1 MTNLWWTAAA
11 YYGLAVTSALV
22 PWVNAELIMLSAVPL
37 AETQAQLGLL
47 AGVVTLG
54 QMTGKGAMYWVARR
68 AHGTRA
74 ARLEPL
80 IARWRQRFAEHPG
93 SAHGVVLLSS
103 AIGFPPFYLVSMM
116 AGAFHM
122 AFGRFFAIG
131 LFGRLV
137 HFSAVAFAPHLAWR
151 AGLP

>member
-54 QMTGKGAMYWVARR
+54 QMTGKGAM
-68 AHGTRA
+68 
-74 ARLEPL
+74 
-80 IARWRQRFAEHPG
+80 
-93 SAHGVVLLSS
+93 
-103 AIGFPPFYLVSMM
+103 
-116 AGAFHM
+116 
-122 AFGRFFAIG
+122 
-131 LFGRLV
+131 
-137 HFSAVAFAPHLAWR
+137 
-151 AGLP
+151 